1 MKVIIQL
8 GLLFPYKYKHF
19 RGEHVL
25 TQAGLVRRNN
35 AVVNTWSD
43 GCVSLPQ
50 IQMQND
56 ATEQRVT
63 DLHIIRSN
71 KFSEGLSLSHFL
83 INKAQS
89 T

>member
-1 MKVIIQL
+1 MKH
-8 GLLFPYKYKHF
+8 KHAQS
-19 RGEHVL
+19 GH

-35 AVVNTWSD
+35 AVVNSWLD
-43 GCVSLPQ
+43 CCVSLPQ
-50 IQMQND
+50 IQMQN
-56 ATEQRVT
+56 EQCVT

-71 KFSEGLSLSHFL
+71 KFSEGLSLSYFL